1 MISLIVDE
9 SYAYDY
15 LSILRVKALKKDSE
29 ETISNFMDCSYIIK
43 MQVGPKLH
51 SEILDS
57 IEYKNLLEAN
67 KETFEAVDKAKG
79 DKVKASLIDNL
90 NYKRYLC
97 KQDLQKKFFQSE
109 QTEIKIGYN

>member
-15 LSILRVKALKKDSE
+15 LSILRVKVLKKDSE

-97 KQDLQKKFFQSE
+97 KQDLQKKFFQSK
-109 QTEIKIGYN
+109 QTEIKIGY

>member
-1 MISLIVDE
+1 MISLLVDE

-15 LSILRVKALKKDSE
+15 LSILRVKALKNGSE
-29 ETISNFMDCSYIIK
+29 GTISNFMHCSNNIK
-43 MQVGPKLH
+43 MQVGSKLH

-57 IEYKNLLEAN
+57 IEYKNLLEVN
-67 KETFEAVDKAKG
+67 KETFEAVDKAKD

-97 KQDLQKKFFQSE
+97 KQDLQKKFFQSK